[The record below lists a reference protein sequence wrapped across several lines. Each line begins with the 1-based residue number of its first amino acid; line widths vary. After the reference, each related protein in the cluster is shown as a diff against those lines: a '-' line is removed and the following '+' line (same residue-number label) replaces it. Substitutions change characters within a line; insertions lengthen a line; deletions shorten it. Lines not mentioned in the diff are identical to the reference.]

1 MDEKEV
7 LTRFKNGHLDRA
19 QVAALLTGAAGAA
32 GTATGSGPVVFRL
45 PDAWPERDADD
56 PSPAAAHPAPGRSA
70 DSAPGEPATAAPAR
84 PGAEPIAV
92 VGMAGRYP
100 GAPDLAS
107 FWRQARSGHDSASAP
122 PSGRTGDERGHYLE
136 RVQDFDPEFFGID
149 AHEAA
154 LIDPQERLF
163 LETAWEALEDAGC
176 TGGRLDA
183 LTAGDGT
190 PRSVGVFTGAGP
202 GDYVLLA
209 ARTWRRERPSPMP
222 RGGQWSLPNRL
233 SALLGLTGPSQSVD
247 TAESSVLVALHLA
260 VAALH
265 RGECAAALVGGVRL
279 LLHPSSRRPGAGE
292 GVGALLLKPLG
303 RALADGDS
311 VHCVVRGSA
320 VGHTAPDPTA
330 AGPGRR
336 SRAVGGRTEAAARAA
351 RSLRESCA
359 AAGTQPAGPARPDP
373 ADAPA
378 PRVLRE
384 ALRAAGVDASAVA
397 VREDAGSVRALV
409 GDAGPATGAAALTR
423 AALQLRHRVLAP
435 GPGRAEAQPWEIG
448 ESGANAPRRI
458 CVGVRGSGGADA
470 HVVLEEYLPDATAQA
485 PDRAAAAGELFVLS
499 APTPAH
505 LAATARRFAELL
517 GGPGPVP
524 PLEDLARALRTG
536 RAAMDCRFAAVVGDT
551 GELVRALEQFV
562 RDGAPCAD
570 LRDGGADPLGLGG
583 VPETDGYLAAL
594 WQAGHL
600 HQLRGLWLSGL
611 DVDWTALE
619 PAHGAATV
627 AVPLPASAFLRIPL
641 WLGGE
646 EGSA

>member
-19 QVAALLTGAAGAA
+19 QVAALLTGAAG
-32 GTATGSGPVVFRL
+32 GATGSGPVVFTL
-45 PDAWPERDADD
+45 PDAWPEQDAEEQ
-56 PSPAAAHPAPGRSA
+56 SPAAAHPAPGRSA
-70 DSAPGEPATAAPAR
+70 DSAPAEPAEPLAPAG

-107 FWRQARSGHDSASAP
+107 FWRHARSGHDSASEP
-122 PSGRTGDERGHYLE
+122 PAGRPGDERGHYLE

-149 AHEAA
+149 THEAA

-183 LTAGDGT
+183 LTARDGT
-190 PRSVGVFTGAGP
+190 PRSVGVFTGAGS

-209 ARTWRRERPSPMP
+209 ARTWTPERPRPMP
-222 RGGQWSLPNRL
+222 PGGQWSLPNRL
-233 SALLGLTGPSQSVD
+233 SGLLGLTGPSQSVD

-292 GVGALLLKPLG
+292 GVGALLLKPLA

-311 VHCVVRGSA
+311 IHCVVRGSA
-320 VGHTAPDPTA
+320 VGHTAPDPSA

-336 SRAVGGRTEAAARAA
+336 SRAADARTGAAARAA
-351 RSLRESCA
+351 AALRESCA
-359 AAGTQPAGPARPDP
+359 DRGTQPAAP

-378 PRVLRE
+378 QRVLRE
-384 ALRAAGVDASAVA
+384 ALRAAAVDASAVA
-397 VREDAGSVRALV
+397 VRENAGSVRALV

-423 AALQLRHRVLAP
+423 AVLQLRHRILAP
-435 GPGRAEAQPWEIG
+435 GPGRAEAEPWGGGEAG
-448 ESGANAPRRI
+448 ESAPRRI
-458 CVGVRGSGGADA
+458 CVGVRGAGGADA
-470 HVVLEEYLPDATAQA
+470 QVVLEEYVPA
-485 PDRAAAAGELFVLS
+485 PAAGAAADRSPAADELFVLS

-517 GGPGPVP
+517 GGPGPLP
-524 PLEDLARALRTG
+524 PLEALARALRTG
-536 RAAMDCRFAAVVGDT
+536 RAAMDCRFAAVVADT
-551 GELVRALEQFV
+551 GELVRILERFV
-562 RDGAPCAD
+562 REGAPCAD

>member
-19 QVAALLTGAAGAA
+19 QVAALLTGAAG
-32 GTATGSGPVVFRL
+32 GATGSGPVVFTL
-45 PDAWPERDADD
+45 PDAWPEQDAKEQ
-56 PSPAAAHPAPGRSA
+56 SPAAAHPAPGRSA
-70 DSAPGEPATAAPAR
+70 DSAPAEPAEPLAPAG

-107 FWRQARSGHDSASAP
+107 FWRHARSGHDSASEP
-122 PSGRTGDERGHYLE
+122 PAGRPGDERGHYLE

-149 AHEAA
+149 THEAA

-183 LTAGDGT
+183 LTARDGT
-190 PRSVGVFTGAGP
+190 PRSVGVFTGAGS

-209 ARTWRRERPSPMP
+209 ARTWTPERPRPMP
-222 RGGQWSLPNRL
+222 PGGQWSLPNRL
-233 SALLGLTGPSQSVD
+233 SGLLGLTGPSQSVD

-292 GVGALLLKPLG
+292 GVGALLLKPLA

-311 VHCVVRGSA
+311 IHCVVRGSA
-320 VGHTAPDPTA
+320 VGHTAPDPSA

-336 SRAVGGRTEAAARAA
+336 SRAADARTGAAARAA
-351 RSLRESCA
+351 AALRESCA
-359 AAGTQPAGPARPDP
+359 DRGTQPAAR

-378 PRVLRE
+378 QRVLRE
-384 ALRAAGVDASAVA
+384 ALRAAAVDASAVA
-397 VREDAGSVRALV
+397 VRENAGSVRALV

-423 AALQLRHRVLAP
+423 AVLQLRHRILAP
-435 GPGRAEAQPWEIG
+435 GPGRAEAEPWGGGEAG
-448 ESGANAPRRI
+448 ESAPRRI
-458 CVGVRGSGGADA
+458 CVGVRGAGGADA
-470 HVVLEEYLPDATAQA
+470 QVVLEEYVPA
-485 PDRAAAAGELFVLS
+485 PAAGAAADRSPAADELFVLS

-517 GGPGPVP
+517 GGPGPLP
-524 PLEDLARALRTG
+524 PLEALARALRTG
-536 RAAMDCRFAAVVGDT
+536 RAAMDCRFAAVVADT
-551 GELVRALEQFV
+551 GELVRILERFV
-562 RDGAPCAD
+562 REGAPCAD

>member
-19 QVAALLTGAAGAA
+19 QVAALLSGAAG
-32 GTATGSGPVVFRL
+32 GATGSGPVVFTL
-45 PDAWPERDADD
+45 PDAWPEQDAEE

-70 DSAPGEPATAAPAR
+70 DSAPAEPLAPAG
-84 PGAEPIAV
+84 PGAGPIAV

-107 FWRQARSGHDSASAP
+107 FWRNARGGHDSASEP
-122 PSGRTGDERGHYLE
+122 PVGRPGDERGHYLE

-183 LTAGDGT
+183 LTARDGT
-190 PRSVGVFTGAGP
+190 PRSVGVFTGAGS
-202 GDYVLLA
+202 GDYLLLA
-209 ARTWRRERPSPMP
+209 ARTWTPERPRPMP
-222 RGGQWSLPNRL
+222 AGGQWSLPNRL

-279 LLHPSSRRPGAGE
+279 LLHPSSRLPGAGE
-292 GVGALLLKPLG
+292 GVGALLLKPLE

-320 VGHTAPDPTA
+320 VGHTAPDPSA

-336 SRAVGGRTEAAARAA
+336 SRAADARKGAAARAA
-351 RSLRESCA
+351 AALRASCA
-359 AAGTQPAGPARPDP
+359 DRGTQPAAP

-378 PRVLRE
+378 QRVLRE
-384 ALRAAGVDASAVA
+384 ALRAAAVDASAVA

-423 AALQLRHRVLAP
+423 AVLQLRHRILVP
-435 GPGRAEAQPWEIG
+435 GPGRGEAEAWGSGEAG
-448 ESGANAPRRI
+448 ESAPRRI
-458 CVGVRGSGGADA
+458 CVGVRGAGGADA
-470 HVVLEEYLPDATAQA
+470 QVVLEEYVPA
-485 PDRAAAAGELFVLS
+485 PAAGSAADRAPAADELFVLS

-517 GGPGPVP
+517 GGPGPLP
-524 PLEDLARALRTG
+524 PLGALARALRTG
-536 RAAMDCRFAAVVGDT
+536 RAAMDCRFAAVVADT
-551 GELVRALEQFV
+551 GELVRVLERFV
-562 RDGAPCAD
+562 REGAPCAD

-583 VPETDGYLAAL
+583 VAETDGYLAAL

-600 HQLRGLWLSGL
+600 HQLRGLWLAGL

-619 PAHGAATV
+619 PAHGEATV

>member
-7 LTRFKNGHLDRA
+7 LTRFKNGHLNRA
-19 QVAALLTGAAGAA
+19 QVAALLSGAAG
-32 GTATGSGPVVFRL
+32 GATGSGPVVFAL
-45 PDAWPERDADD
+45 PDAWPEQDAEE

-70 DSAPGEPATAAPAR
+70 DSPPAEPAG

-107 FWRQARSGHDSASAP
+107 FWRRARGGHDSASAP
-122 PSGRTGDERGHYLE
+122 PSGRPGDERGHYLE

-183 LTAGDGT
+183 LTARDGT
-190 PRSVGVFTGAGP
+190 PRSVGVFTGAGS

-209 ARTWRRERPSPMP
+209 ARTWTPERPRPMP
-222 RGGQWSLPNRL
+222 PGGQWSLPNRL

-292 GVGALLLKPLG
+292 GVGALLLKPLA

-320 VGHTAPDPTA
+320 VGHTAPDPSA

-336 SRAVGGRTEAAARAA
+336 SRAADARTGAAARAA
-351 RSLRESCA
+351 AALRESCA
-359 AAGTQPAGPARPDP
+359 DHGTQPAAP

-378 PRVLRE
+378 QRVLRE
-384 ALRAAGVDASAVA
+384 ALRTAGVDASAVA
-397 VREDAGSVRALV
+397 VRENAGSVRALV
-409 GDAGPATGAAALTR
+409 GDAGPAMGAAALTR
-423 AALQLRHRVLAP
+423 AVLQLRHRILAP
-435 GPGRAEAQPWEIG
+435 GPGRAEAEPWGSG
-448 ESGANAPRRI
+448 ENEEGAPRRI
-458 CVGVRGSGGADA
+458 CVGVRGAGGADA
-470 HVVLEEYLPDATAQA
+470 QVVLEEYVPA
-485 PDRAAAAGELFVLS
+485 PAAGPAADRAPEADELFVLS

-517 GGPGPVP
+517 GGPGPLP
-524 PLEDLARALRTG
+524 PLEALARALRTG
-536 RAAMDCRFAAVVGDT
+536 RAAMDCRFAAVVADT
-551 GELVRALEQFV
+551 GELVRVLERFV
-562 RDGAPCAD
+562 REGAPCAD

-619 PAHGAATV
+619 PAHGAAAV

>member
-19 QVAALLTGAAGAA
+19 QVAALLTGAAG
-32 GTATGSGPVVFRL
+32 GATGSGPVVFTL
-45 PDAWPERDADD
+45 PDAWPEQDAEEQ
-56 PSPAAAHPAPGRSA
+56 SPAAAHPAPGRSA
-70 DSAPGEPATAAPAR
+70 DSAPAEPAEPLAPAG

-107 FWRQARSGHDSASAP
+107 FWRHARSGHDSASEP
-122 PSGRTGDERGHYLE
+122 PAGRPGDERGHYLE

-149 AHEAA
+149 THEAA

-183 LTAGDGT
+183 LTARDGT
-190 PRSVGVFTGAGP
+190 PRSVGVFTGAGS

-209 ARTWRRERPSPMP
+209 ARTWTPERPRPMP
-222 RGGQWSLPNRL
+222 PGGQWSLPNRL
-233 SALLGLTGPSQSVD
+233 SGLLGLTGPSQSVD

-292 GVGALLLKPLG
+292 GVGALLLKPLA

-311 VHCVVRGSA
+311 IHCVVRGSA
-320 VGHTAPDPTA
+320 VGHTAPDPSA

-336 SRAVGGRTEAAARAA
+336 SRAADARTGAAARAA
-351 RSLRESCA
+351 AALRESCA
-359 AAGTQPAGPARPDP
+359 DRGTQPAAP

-378 PRVLRE
+378 QRVLRE
-384 ALRAAGVDASAVA
+384 ALRAAAVDASAVA
-397 VREDAGSVRALV
+397 VRENAGSVRALV

-423 AALQLRHRVLAP
+423 AVLQLRHRMLAP
-435 GPGRAEAQPWEIG
+435 GPGRAEAEPWGGGEAG
-448 ESGANAPRRI
+448 ESAPRRI
-458 CVGVRGSGGADA
+458 CVGVRGAGGADA
-470 HVVLEEYLPDATAQA
+470 QVVLEEYVPA
-485 PDRAAAAGELFVLS
+485 PAAGAAADRSPAADELFVLS

-505 LAATARRFAELL
+505 LTATARRFADLL
-517 GGPGPVP
+517 GGPGPLP
-524 PLEDLARALRTG
+524 PLEALARALRTG
-536 RAAMDCRFAAVVGDT
+536 RAAMDCRFAAVVADT
-551 GELVRALEQFV
+551 GELVRILERFV
-562 RDGAPCAD
+562 REGAPCAD